1 MGTLTIG
8 GADLTVI
15 GGKWTSAPSGTIL
28 QTLTATMREDQ
39 TVSSTSWTDVT
50 DGTYPLSVS
59 ITPGS
64 TSSYLLCIAHI
75 HCGQREDTTPS
86 FAFDIN
92 GTKTQTHSANTSRDA
107 ATFGAGYNNIGA
119 SPSVTYAYGLNRYQ
133 MVSMNIKYEP
143 ASTSTLTV
151 KVQAFDADDNG
162 NGFYINRTLNNNQ
175 SSNYADVVSTLT
187 VHEVAG

>member
-1 MGTLTIG
+1 MSTLTIG
-8 GADLTVI
+8 GADLSFT

-28 QTLTATMREDQ
+28 QTVTATMREDQ
-39 TVSSTSWTDVT
+39 TVSSTSWTDIT

-64 TSSYLLCIAHI
+64 TSSYLLCIAHV
-75 HCGQREDTTPS
+75 HVAQVNDTAAM

-107 ATFGAGYNNIGA
+107 STFGVGYVDYSGSSDLTDWARNSYKLA
-119 SPSVTYAYGLNRYQ
+119 
-133 MVSMNIKYEP
+133 SMNIKYEP
-143 ASTSTLTV
+143 SSTSTLTV
-151 KVQAFDADDNG
+151 KVQGFDADGNA
-162 NGFYINRTLNNNQ
+162 NGFHINRTVDNNQ
-175 SSNYADVVSTLT
+175 SGNYADTVSTIT